1 MQGESPVPINGLK
14 QRTATQASLILHDVI
29 APLDAWP
36 PETTCIAVTLPID
49 EPYRLP
55 SLTEFSDITDRP
67 DERRTSLP

>member
-1 MQGESPVPINGLK
+1 MKGESPVPINGLN
-14 QRTATQASLILHDVI
+14 QRTAEQASLILHDVI

-55 SLTEFSDITDRP
+55 SLTEFSDIPDRP
-67 DERRTSLP
+67 DQRRTSRP